1 MNGNDVTEEEI
12 AQAREM
18 RAKREQEAAQ
28 SAEKA
33 KLALL
38 RMQIA
43 AGVAG
48 GLADN
53 PAITNESVAI
63 RSVDIA
69 DHIIRLCR
77 GDKPRESVAAHGAV
91 IDPRQAQG
99 F

>member
-1 MNGNDVTEEEI
+1 MSNDVTDEEI

-28 SAEKA
+28 AADKA

-77 GDKPRESVAAHGAV
+77 GEKPRETVATHGSV
-91 IDPRQAQG
+91 IDPRQAQNY
-99 F
+99 